1 MTWDSFR
8 TLLPLILGAFGLTCF
23 GVYEWFIPKEPMV
36 PLKVF
41 ASRTAMSAYLG
52 TFLHGMVPP
61 ITSPLTQILWNL
73 SVYLVFWFQSVRI
86 RSPLGAAVD
95 SLPLIIC
102 STFSAAIAGFLITK
116 RRRFKHIVS
125 HGWLFAT
132 VGMGLNCILSPTS
145 NLGERIGF
153 LILEGFGMGALFPAL
168 QLAAQ
173 APQSERYVGMATAIF
188 TFVRSFGQTF
198 GVAVGGVIF
207 QNEFDKQIA
216 LQILRGNLSPE
227 YEIPGRDAEAF
238 VSMLSSMPEAVR
250 IVLQYIYANSIRV
263 MWYVMIPFA
272 GIGLLTS
279 FLSRDL
285 LLNQEHDT
293 AQRFEEVKVKVM
305 ADTQA

>member
-1 MTWDSFR
+1 MCTWYSGSNQFVFAVPSALQLIPS
-8 TLLPLILGAFGLTCF
+8 LLLF
-23 GVYEWFIPKEPMV
+23 V
-36 PLKVF
+36 PL
-41 ASRTAMSAYLG
+41 SA
-52 TFLHGMVPP
+52 
-61 ITSPLTQILWNL
+61 
-73 SVYLVFWFQSVRI
+73 
-86 RSPLGAAVD
+86 
-95 SLPLIIC
+95 
-102 STFSAAIAGFLITK
+102 
-116 RRRFKHIVS
+116 
-125 HGWLFAT
+125 
-132 VGMGLNCILSPTS
+132 TS

-173 APQSERYVGMATAIF
+173 APQSEGYVGIATAIF

-198 GVAVGGVIF
+198 GVAIGGVIF

-216 LQILRGNLSPE
+216 LRVLRGNLSPE
-227 YEIPGRDAEAF
+227 YAIPGRDAEAF
-238 VSMLSSMPEAVR
+238 VSMLSSVPETVR

-293 AQRFEEVKVKVM
+293 SQRFEEGEMKVK
-305 ADTQA
+305 ADAQA

>member
-1 MTWDSFR
+1 
-8 TLLPLILGAFGLTCF
+8 
-23 GVYEWFIPKEPMV
+23 
-36 PLKVF
+36 
-41 ASRTAMSAYLG
+41 
-52 TFLHGMVPP
+52 
-61 ITSPLTQILWNL
+61 
-73 SVYLVFWFQSVRI
+73 
-86 RSPLGAAVD
+86 
-95 SLPLIIC
+95 
-102 STFSAAIAGFLITK
+102 
-116 RRRFKHIVS
+116 
-125 HGWLFAT
+125 
-132 VGMGLNCILSPTS
+132 MGLNCILSPTS

-198 GVAVGGVIF
+198 GVAIGGVIF

-216 LQILRGNLSPE
+216 QQVLRGNLSPE
-227 YEIPGRDAEAF
+227 YAIPGRDAEAF
-238 VSMLSSMPEAVR
+238 VSILSSVPETVR

-293 AQRFEEVKVKVM
+293 AQRFEEEEVKVK